1 MKLLKILKNFN
12 LIKIGGNYIHKNKGS
27 NFFLFLL
34 KKKKKKK
41 KKKRKKRK
49 EKKFIN
55 IKKKLK

>member
-41 KKKRKKRK
+41 ERKKRK